1 MAAAALRSAATKVCG
16 RAFERP
22 NSYFT
27 TALKEEQRRLLQRIS
42 HGRSSLRR
50 FSSSESP
57 NLLNNNKHL
66 PTNNAEPLTRQ
77 IQEKKQEL
85 LHLLRQADHPKC
97 AMELENKKLLHLLG
111 RTPGPAPVST
121 IEFVEKHLFKIV
133 TGTLGATAAL
143 LYIEA
148 KFIFPLFIRE
158 EEQPSLEKAK

>member
-57 NLLNNNKHL
+57 NLLNNNKVC
-66 PTNNAEPLTRQ
+66 T
-77 IQEKKQEL
+77 L
-85 LHLLRQADHPKC
+85 LLYRVKLAKS
-97 AMELENKKLLHLLG
+97 ELELETYSLG
-111 RTPGPAPVST
+111 LVFLWGYNYHIYWQKQINSG
-121 IEFVEKHLFKIV
+121 I
-133 TGTLGATAAL
+133 
-143 LYIEA
+143 
-148 KFIFPLFIRE
+148 
-158 EEQPSLEKAK
+158 Q